1 MTARLAWPDFA
12 VLMAVTAVVAIA
24 LPLLWP
30 LELPRP
36 QPTVTLV
43 ERRPAIV
50 GVVSL
55 PGEPAP
61 KAPTPVVVL
70 LSELPT
76 PAAPVRAASG
86 GITPIT
92 RPDRRAAAIR
102 AEFSGLPLADAAEA
116 IVQSADRW
124 GVSWSLLAALGFVES
139 TAGKYPCAQGNA
151 WGWACP
157 QGFASW
163 AAGADAVAAGIAG
176 RVELLGLR
184 RMLCQYK
191 AGGECDGLPATER
204 YIADVLDAI
213 GRLEGR
219 TR

>member
-1 MTARLAWPDFA
+1 MTALLAWPDFV
-12 VLMAVTAVVAIA
+12 VLLAATAVVAIA

-30 LELPRP
+30 LEPSRS
-36 QPTVTLV
+36 QPTVELV
-43 ERRPAIV
+43 ERGPAIV
-50 GVVSL
+50 GVVA
-55 PGEPAP
+55 PASDTP
-61 KAPTPVVVL
+61 PEKATPIIVR
-70 LSELPT
+70 LSELGT
-76 PAAPVRAASG
+76 PAVPVRAASG

-102 AEFSGLPLADAAEA
+102 SEFAGLPLADAAEA

-157 QGFASW
+157 KGFSSW
-163 AAGADAVAAGIAG
+163 AGGADAVAAGIAG

-191 AGGECDGLPATER
+191 LGGECDGLAATER
-204 YIADVLDAI
+204 YIADVLDTI
-213 GRLEGR
+213 GRLEGGSR
-219 TR
+219 